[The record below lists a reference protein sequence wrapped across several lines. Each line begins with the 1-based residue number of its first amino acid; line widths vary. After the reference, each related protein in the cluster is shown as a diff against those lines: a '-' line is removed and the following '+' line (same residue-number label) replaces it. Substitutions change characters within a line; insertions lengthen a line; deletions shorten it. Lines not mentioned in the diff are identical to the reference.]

1 MKRLICLSLT
11 LVLVSL
17 AVSSA
22 QAIDRSGF
30 DELQKLVDSAKIM
43 EVDVFAPKV
52 WKKASDA
59 YRKANEA
66 ILKRKD
72 QKTVNKR
79 VSEAREYTENGIKAT
94 EIAKLSLSEYL
105 EPRDK
110 AKTAKAPSLA
120 GLLYNKAE
128 TQFKKATRKVE
139 EGNVKNALKEA
150 EKSRTMFDLAEIEA
164 IKADIMGH
172 ADKLIAKAKADDAH
186 KYGPSTFD
194 KANSARAKANA
205 ILTNNRYSKDDA
217 MIEAARAEYQA
228 RHASNIALAVR
239 SLNRNDQA
247 WEKLMLLY
255 EIQMNRVGV
264 SAEIETLPFD
274 EGPLAAADTLI
285 AYIKSLQTINELL
298 SANMGDLSGFVSE
311 RIQAMLSR
319 LEAPSTETDPV
330 KLIGEVDK
338 AIAALQIDK
347 TDLNLQ
353 LASVQEELD
362 LLKAQ
367 HEVTTAELATR
378 TEREEKFRKAKQT
391 LNPSEGEVLFNSSN
405 DVVLRLSGLS
415 FDSGKDQI
423 KDEHIPLLEK
433 VKGIIELFPSAQLM
447 IEGHTDAQGDGAAN
461 ITLSEKRAYAVMQYL
476 RQSLLLPADRIRSM
490 GYGADKPVAS
500 NQTADGRAKNR
511 RIDIII
517 MQ

>member
-1 MKRLICLSLT
+1 MKRLICLTLFLSFVTLT
-11 LVLVSL
+11 
-17 AVSSA
+17 ASSV
-22 QAIDRSGF
+22 QATDRSGF
-30 DELQKLVDSAKIM
+30 DELQKLVDSAKVM

-52 WKKASDA
+52 WAKASDA
-59 YRKANEA
+59 YRKSNEA

-79 VSEAREYTENGIKAT
+79 VSQAREYVENGIKAT
-94 EIAKLSLSEYL
+94 EIAKLSLAEYL

-110 AKTAKAPSLA
+110 AKAAKAPSLA

-139 EGNVKNALKEA
+139 EGNVKKALKEA
-150 EKSRTMFDLAEIEA
+150 EKARSMFDLAEIEA
-164 IKADIMGH
+164 IKAEIMGK
-172 ADKLIAKAKADDAH
+172 ADKLIAKAKADDAT

-194 KANSARAKANA
+194 KATSARTKADA
-205 ILTNNRYSKDDA
+205 ILTNDRYNREA
-217 MIEAARAEYQA
+217 AAIEATRAEYEA

-255 EIQMNRVGV
+255 EIQINRVGA
-264 SAEIETLPFD
+264 SANIETLPFD
-274 EGPLAAADTLI
+274 DGPLAAADSLI
-285 AYIKSLQTINELL
+285 SYINSLQATNESLT
-298 SANMGDLSGFVSE
+298 ANMGDLSGFVSE
-311 RIQAMLSR
+311 QIQAILSR
-319 LEAPSTETDPV
+319 LEAPSAESDPV
-330 KLIGEVDK
+330 KLIGEVEQ
-338 AIAALQIDK
+338 AIAALQIDQA
-347 TDLNLQ
+347 DLSLQ
-353 LASVQEELD
+353 LASAQQELD
-362 LLKAQ
+362 ELKAV
-367 HEVTTAELATR
+367 HEATSADLAIR
-378 TEREEKFRKAKQT
+378 TERENKFRIAKQT

-433 VKGIIELFPSAQLM
+433 VKGIIQLFPDAQLM
-447 IEGHTDAQGDGAAN
+447 IEGHTDAQGDGSAN

-476 RQSLLLPADRIRSM
+476 RQSLLLSADQIRSM
-490 GYGADKPVAS
+490 GFGADKPVAS

-517 MQ
+517 MH